1 MTETQLGEAALRIAD
16 EKVSGEVIERQGED
30 FYRIANFDRM
40 PAFFIAVV
48 SGYDHWMYV
57 SSTGGITCGR
67 RNPDLALFPYETDD
81 RIHDSSHTA
90 GPFTAIKARVGET
103 SHYWEPFCRYPQVYG
118 VERNLYKSLVGN
130 RLVFEEINH
139 DLGLSLEYEWSNGDR
154 FGFIRRAALRNRGD
168 ASVQIELIDGLRNLL
183 PFGSWASMQ
192 TGYSTLLNAYRQ
204 AELTE
209 SGIAALYTLS
219 SIPSDRAE
227 PSEALK
233 ASVVWS
239 HGLEDP
245 TVLLSLD
252 QLEAFRSGR
261 PVKNEPSRHGQRTD
275 YLLHH
280 SMDIEPGGRSE
291 WRIAADVALGPSDT
305 VALLS
310 EIENGMAATEIE
322 EDITRGTQRIRE
334 LAQAADAFQQTRD
347 PLAVARHFSN
357 TLFNI
362 MRGGVF
368 PGGYQVPVDD
378 FRRFARAWNRD
389 LADQLETVTGGIGP
403 VLSRQELLKRCEA
416 ANNAGLQRLA
426 LEYLP
431 LSFSRRHGDPS
442 RPWNHFD
449 IDIRHPDGTD
459 KLSYQGNW
467 RDIFQNWEALALSY
481 PDYLGSFIAKFV
493 NASTPDGYNPYRITQ
508 DGIDWETLDPHD
520 EWSNIGYWGDHQVN
534 YLLRLLELSN
544 SYNPGEMQRYLDQ
557 EIFVYAN
564 VPYRIKG
571 YRALLKDPRN
581 TVEFDQPRADEIDRR
596 ISQVGSDGRLVAL
609 ENGEIYRV
617 SLLEKLLVTAL
628 AKLGNF
634 VPGGGIWMNTQRPE
648 WNDANNAL
656 VGFGLSMVTLCY
668 LRRYLAFLQE
678 LLQSADQTAF
688 QVSTE
693 VCRFFE
699 GARELFANGA
709 PQTGEAIRDEVRKEF
724 MDRMGEVAETYR
736 SRVYSGM
743 SGRKSEIASSD
754 LVSFISSV
762 LTQLDDCIA
771 RNRREDGL
779 YHAYNLLNL
788 DKSGHGVDHL
798 QEMLEGQVA
807 VLSAGVLSPEDAL
820 AMLDALRD
828 SRMYRSDQNSYTLYP
843 ADSLPGFLEKNVIPE
858 ALVSGNDWIQSELA
872 ADGSQFVEQ
881 DINGQAHFNGRFR
894 NAEELREALDLER
907 DLDESGIES
916 ACAVFETTFRHQ
928 RFTGRSGAMYKY
940 EGLGCIYWHMVSKLL
955 LAIGETLETTPR
967 SLAEVRNGL
976 LAHYD
981 QVKDGIGA
989 HKSPEEYG
997 AFPMDPY
1004 SHTPGFSG
1012 VQQPGMT
1019 GQVKEDVISRFAE
1032 LGVRVSNGQIG
1043 FLPSGLKKSEFFE
1056 EAVAWSSPATGSAGA
1071 DNLPAG
1077 ALAFTV
1083 CGVPVVYRLADSPAI
1098 HLHLAD
1104 GSTRDIVG
1112 ERLDP
1117 DSSRSLFMREG
1128 DILRIDV
1135 DIDVRQLR

>member
-1 MTETQLGEAALRIAD
+1 M
-16 EKVSGEVIERQGED
+16 
-30 FYRIANFDRM
+30 
-40 PAFFIAVV
+40 
-48 SGYDHWMYV
+48 
-57 SSTGGITCGR
+57 
-67 RNPDLALFPYETDD
+67 
-81 RIHDSSHTA
+81 
-90 GPFTAIKARVGET
+90 
-103 SHYWEPFCRYPQVYG
+103 
-118 VERNLYKSLVGN
+118 
-130 RLVFEEINH
+130 
-139 DLGLSLEYEWSNGDR
+139 
-154 FGFIRRAALRNRGD
+154 
-168 ASVQIELIDGLRNLL
+168 EL
-183 PFGSWASMQ
+183 
-192 TGYSTLLNAYRQ
+192 
-204 AELTE
+204 
-209 SGIAALYTLS
+209 
-219 SIPSDRAE
+219 
-227 PSEALK
+227 
-233 ASVVWS
+233 
-239 HGLEDP
+239 
-245 TVLLSLD
+245 
-252 QLEAFRSGR
+252 
-261 PVKNEPSRHGQRTD
+261 
-275 YLLHH
+275 
-280 SMDIEPGGRSE
+280 EPGGMAQ
-291 WRIAADVALGPSDT
+291 WHIAADVALGPSDT

-310 EIENGMAATEIE
+310 ELDSGIASADVE
-322 EDITRGTQRIRE
+322 EDIAQGTRRIEE

-368 PGGYQVPVDD
+368 PNGYQVSADD
-378 FRRFARAWNRD
+378 FRRFAGTWNRE
-389 LADQLETVTGGIGP
+389 LASGLESLTSGLGP
-403 VLSRQELLKRCEA
+403 VFSRQELLKRCEA
-416 ANNAGLQRLA
+416 ANDAGLHRLA

-544 SYNPGEMQRYLDQ
+544 SYNPGELQRYLDQ
-557 EIFVYAN
+557 ELFVYAN

-596 ISQVGSDGRLVAL
+596 IDQVGSDGRLVAL

-656 VGFGLSMVTLCY
+656 VGYGLSMVTLCY

-678 LLQSADQTAF
+678 LLQNAEQTGF
-688 QVSTE
+688 QVSFE
-693 VCRFFE
+693 VCRFFD
-699 GARELFANGA
+699 GARVLFENGA
-709 PQTGEAIRDEVRKEF
+709 PAIGSAVSDGERKEF
-724 MDRMGEVAETYR
+724 MDRMGEVAEVYR
-736 SRVYSGM
+736 SQVYAGLSGQ
-743 SGRKSEIASSD
+743 KNEIATSD
-754 LVSFISSV
+754 LDSFITSV
-762 LTQLDDCIA
+762 LVQLDDCIS

-820 AMLDALRD
+820 AMLDALRN

-843 ADSLPGFLEKNVIPE
+843 ADPLPGFLEKNIIPQ
-858 ALVSGNDWIQSELA
+858 AMVSGNEWIRAEL
-872 ADGSQFVEQ
+872 DTDDSQFVEQ

-894 NAEELREALDLER
+894 NAEELREALEQER
-907 DLDESGIES
+907 DLDESEIEG
-916 ACAVFETTFRHQ
+916 ACAVFETAFRHQ

-955 LAIGETLETTPR
+955 LAIGETLENTPH
-967 SLAEVRNGL
+967 SLAEVRKGL

-989 HKSPEEYG
+989 HKSPQDYG

-1004 SHTPGFSG
+1004 SHTPGFAG

-1032 LGVRVSNGQIG
+1032 LGVRVSGG
-1043 FLPSGLKKSEFFE
+1043 RLEFLPNGLKRSEFFE
-1056 EAVAWSSPATGSAGA
+1056 EAVDGSLPGISGPGA
-1071 DNLPAG
+1071 DNLAAG
-1077 ALAFTV
+1077 TLAFTV
-1083 CGVPVVYRLADSPAI
+1083 CGVPVVYHLADSPAI
-1098 HLHLAD
+1098 RLELAGD
-1104 GSTRDIVG
+1104 ETREMSG

-1128 DILRIDV
+1128 KILRIDV
-1135 DIDVRQLR
+1135 DIDVRQVR